1 MLPNKTNGKIADPYT
16 LALLALGWLL
26 SDERRADRLLSLT
39 GLNAEGLRQGVG
51 DPAVLDA
58 VLGFLE
64 SHEPDLV
71 ACAEAIG
78 ASPSDLVNAR
88 RTLGA

>member
-1 MLPNKTNGKIADPYT
+1 MLPDKTNGKIADPYT

-39 GLNAEGLRQGVG
+39 GLSAEGLRQGVG

>member
-1 MLPNKTNGKIADPYT
+1 MLPDKTNGKIADPYT

-39 GLNAEGLRQGVG
+39 GLDAEELRQGVG

>member
-1 MLPNKTNGKIADPYT
+1 MLPDKTNGKIADPYT

-88 RTLGA
+88 RTLGT